1 MQDSSGV
8 VSLRHV
14 RLLRRALFIAGEA
27 PLTIGVFG
35 GAAAAVAPRNESGA
49 RTVLYVSRIGAVLE
63 LRAEF
68 VPADAADPSVWALFG
83 FTMTIP
89 LDQRGLL
96 R

>member
-1 MQDSSGV
+1 
-8 VSLRHV
+8 
-14 RLLRRALFIAGEA
+14 
-27 PLTIGVFG
+27 
-35 GAAAAVAPRNESGA
+35 
-49 RTVLYVSRIGAVLE
+49 LYVSRIGAVLE